1 MFGGSV
7 GLLIVDLLGA
17 LVLIFLR
24 KCGTHKPCKKCTPEN
39 IRLET
44 LV

>member
-17 LVLIFLR
+17 LVLICLR
-24 KCGTHKPCKKCTPEN
+24 KWGTHKPCKKCSQF

>member
-17 LVLIFLR
+17 LVLICLR
-24 KCGTHKPCKKCTPEN
+24 KWGVPKPCKKCKEH